1 MSRFLALALPA
12 LALVAALVLVSL
24 QGGRV
29 ELKELEY
36 HPRRWLAAQGEGSQ
50 VVGHTLLSDKLDPL
64 EHERLWTRGNSH
76 YGGSDGDFVDDAGIG
91 IKVDSLKGVGRQRR
105 EMLLLNQ
112 ADWMK
117 PLNPYVPPMDLY
129 LYWGESSARG
139 TLASGF
145 QGGRGHSSS
154 GERVRHVLKFGSF
167 TGNGYMNDA
176 AGHGRFLTS
185 WTGMEFDAMSL
196 KCCST
201 LLVPP
206 MERNLPIA
214 SEQDTLARKIR
225 SYVANGN
232 QLIMTGGDYSSLV
245 FLNRFFHYNIRKT
258 VYDQG
263 PFEKMP
269 AASQPEN
276 AVKAFKDLPET
287 LPQSGL
293 SVTTVTKESLPPDTR
308 LIYATPVSSPV
319 FEITFCQTTIPE
331 DQCAII
337 KPQGYSC
344 VMDALPRD
352 CQMHKDAGRPCS
364 CGTIVYVGYDF
375 VDSHSHQMGTSVWD
389 RVLRAAVAM
398 PKIGTEGL
406 GEFTKYM

>member
-1 MSRFLALALPA
+1 
-12 LALVAALVLVSL
+12 
-24 QGGRV
+24 
-29 ELKELEY
+29 
-36 HPRRWLAAQGEGSQ
+36 
-50 VVGHTLLSDKLDPL
+50 VGHTLLSDKLDPL

-91 IKVDSLKGVGRQRR
+91 IKVDSLKGVGQQRR

-276 AVKAFKDLPET
+276 AVKVRPHYT
-287 LPQSGL
+287 LSFAL
-293 SVTTVTKESLPPDTR
+293 SLP
-308 LIYATPVSSPV
+308 SSLALCHPR
-319 FEITFCQTTIPE
+319 I
-331 DQCAII
+331 
-337 KPQGYSC
+337 QG
-344 VMDALPRD
+344 
-352 CQMHKDAGRPCS
+352 
-364 CGTIVYVGYDF
+364 
-375 VDSHSHQMGTSVWD
+375 
-389 RVLRAAVAM
+389 
-398 PKIGTEGL
+398 
-406 GEFTKYM
+406 